1 MYRTTVAVVRFLRNV
16 ERVESESWQLACKL
30 HIGNVSP
37 LHMYMYMYMYIASL
51 RVQPHVQ
58 VTALG
63 VLCCF
68 ALFVC
73 LTLLASFFHL
83 SFSIMH
89 LHTYKYYYMCNLMYL
104 HISTL
109 YIYI

>member
-37 LHMYMYMYMYIASL
+37 PHMYMYIASL
-51 RVQPHVQ
+51 RVQAHVQ

-73 LTLLASFFHL
+73 LFDLACFFL
-83 SFSIMH
+83 SSLI
-89 LHTYKYYYMCNLMYL
+89 
-104 HISTL
+104 
-109 YIYI
+109 